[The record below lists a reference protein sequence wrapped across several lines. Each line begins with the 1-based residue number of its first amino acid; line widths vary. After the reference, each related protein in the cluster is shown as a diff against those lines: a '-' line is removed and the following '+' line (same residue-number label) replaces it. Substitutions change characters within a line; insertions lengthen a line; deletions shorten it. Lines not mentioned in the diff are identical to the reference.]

1 MTQEHKRTEAQQIS
15 GIEMNIMI
23 RENEQREYL
32 NREQE
37 AMKIRDRYQD
47 NKKNKR
53 EE

>member
-1 MTQEHKRTEAQQIS
+1 
-15 GIEMNIMI
+15 MNIMI

-37 AMKIRDRYQD
+37 EMKIRDRYQD